1 MTIAVIMVIECG
13 DDKRAAADANILCS
27 PYQSVYN
34 LLLKYFI
41 AQQVHAKVTDNKSST
56 VAEMGDT

>member
-1 MTIAVIMVIECG
+1 MVIECR

-41 AQQVHAKVTDNKSST
+41 AQQVDAKVTENKSSA
-56 VAEMGDT
+56 VAEMGDR